1 MITTRDG
8 SIGKPKV
15 SLSFEAGM
23 LSPVKV
29 PEMLNSVQFARM
41 YNEAYGGKFFSDEAI
56 ERYRNG
62 SDPDL
67 YPNVD
72 WLGQLYKNHSWN
84 EKVNLSVAA
93 AVVSPNIIFRDRST
107 TKTDC
112 SPSTI

>member
-1 MITTRDG
+1 
-8 SIGKPKV
+8 
-15 SLSFEAGM
+15 M

-67 YPNVD
+67 YPND
-72 WLGQLYKNHSWN
+72 GLASASFIKTIPGT
-84 EKVNLSVAA
+84 
-93 AVVSPNIIFRDRST
+93 RRS
-107 TKTDC
+107 
-112 SPSTI
+112 I